1 VTWYRDT
8 LNLNRVD
15 SNFTHLKCELF
26 TQSFQARCNV
36 NRAAIP
42 SRANDIA
49 GQEGSGTF
57 TWVTAS
63 SNETPDSHTRIL
75 LHRLVLDVLPTA
87 EGLRKT
93 LPKATWAALLNT
105 VRSGWIT
112 SINRLPV

>member
-8 LNLNRVD
+8 LNLTRVA
-15 SNFTHLKCELF
+15 SNFTPLKCELF
-26 TQSFQARCNV
+26 PQSFQARCNV
-36 NRAAIP
+36 SRAAIP
-42 SRANDIA
+42 SLANDIA
-49 GQEGSGTF
+49 GQDGSGTL

-63 SNETPDSHTRIL
+63 SNETPNSHTRTL

-93 LPKATWAALLNT
+93 LPKATWAAPLYT